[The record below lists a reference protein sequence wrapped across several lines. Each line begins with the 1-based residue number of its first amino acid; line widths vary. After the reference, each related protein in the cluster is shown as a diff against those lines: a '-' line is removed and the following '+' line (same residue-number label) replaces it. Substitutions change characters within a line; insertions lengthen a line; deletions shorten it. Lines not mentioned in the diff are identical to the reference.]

1 MESHKGYWDPQTST
15 VDWCESNY
23 TVTRYCAE
31 AFNASTN
38 ILFLYLGLKGVA
50 KYRHDPILLI
60 SYIGYLTVGIGSFL
74 FHATL
79 KYSMQLLDELPMIWT
94 ASILLYASLS
104 RSVASPARLA
114 TGVTMATVGI
124 TVFYLYAT
132 NPEILFI
139 SFGFLLVA
147 VLIVNLLKK
156 TSESSDNEII
166 SKMKRIGF
174 LMLVF
179 GVVCWMVDR
188 HLCKTLQVWREAIGQ
203 PWAILLE
210 LHAWWHLAM
219 GNCCHYAILW
229 VVRLEKGNKYKMA
242 WRVFPWLEPVEVK
255 QE

>member
-1 MESHKGYWDPQTST
+1 MMRSHEGYWDPQTST

-31 AFNASTN
+31 AINASTN
-38 ILFLYLGLKGVA
+38 LLFLYLGLKGIA

-104 RSVASPARLA
+104 RSVAYPARFS
-114 TGVTMATVGI
+114 TGITVATVGI
-124 TVFYLYAT
+124 TVFYLYFAI
-132 NPEILFI
+132 PEILFI
-139 SFGFLLVA
+139 SFGALLVA

-156 TSESSDNEII
+156 TSESPDKKIV
-166 SKMKRIGF
+166 SKMKWIGIP
-174 LMLVF
+174 MLAF
-179 GVVCWMVDR
+179 GFACWMVDR
-188 HLCKTLQVWREAIGQ
+188 HFCETLQAWREAVGQ
-203 PWAILLE
+203 PWATLLE
-210 LHAWWHLAM
+210 LHGWWHLAM

-229 VVRLEKGNKYKMA
+229 VDDMEDIPLA
-242 WRVFPWLEPVEVK
+242 
-255 QE
+255 